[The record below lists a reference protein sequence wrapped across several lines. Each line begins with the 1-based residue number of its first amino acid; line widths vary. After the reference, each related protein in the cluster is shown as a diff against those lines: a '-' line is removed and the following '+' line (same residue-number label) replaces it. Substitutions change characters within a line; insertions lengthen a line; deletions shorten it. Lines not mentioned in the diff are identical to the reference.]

1 MRVKSTR
8 NVMITRLVLL
18 LALSLP
24 ALAQVTYSVVI
35 PTTPPGGVGGACN
48 SRSIA
53 YLSPTGA
60 GTAQLVVCGGNN
72 VWTAVATSG
81 GGIGG
86 LTPGNI
92 PVASSSSAIGNSNLT
107 QNGDGTLTPQTTMAS
122 AVPSNPTFNAAGT
135 TTCNLALSDTCAPG
149 TMTGNSTL
157 VANNPHG
164 GTSYKF
170 IFTQDATGSRSLTY
184 PAAFQNVCQPSTT
197 ALVTT
202 TIIVDY
208 NALTGNFTPIN
219 CPSTDTPPSNTE
231 ILFIDGSR
239 VNGDSGLTYIKA
251 FGLLSAPVMS
261 ASLFGNS
268 AGEVFFA
275 PEGQTDVGAGV
286 DILTTAGC
294 TAGDKC
300 VLEVSYSALAD
311 STSKFYSINYDFTP
325 WSQASGNYTPVWG
338 FRVTGNDSD
347 TDVITNSVFAL
358 HNDVTNT
365 DTMSFNQSNIM
376 SLSASTFVLGGHT
389 CSIVATVLTCP

>member
-1 MRVKSTR
+1 MRLFAAILFSA
-8 NVMITRLVLL
+8 
-18 LALSLP
+18 ALFGQTPLP
-24 ALAQVTYSVVI
+24 S
-35 PTTPPGGVGGACN
+35 PGGGG
-48 SRSIA
+48 
-53 YLSPTGA
+53 
-60 GTAQLVVCGGNN
+60 GG
-72 VWTAVATSG
+72 SG
-81 GGIGG
+81 GGNVTGTMTPSTVPLATAAHTIGD
-86 LTPGNI
+86 
-92 PVASSSSAIGNSNLT
+92 SNLT

-164 GTSYKF
+164 GTSYTF

-208 NALTGNFTPIN
+208 NALTGNFTPIS
-219 CPSTDTPPSNTE
+219 CTSTDTPPSNTE

-261 ASLFGNS
+261 ASIFGNS
-268 AGEVFFA
+268 AGAVFFA
-275 PEGQTDVGAGV
+275 PEGQTDVGLGV

-300 VLEVSYSALAD
+300 VADASISVIAD
-311 STSKFYSINYDFTP
+311 STSKFYSILYDFTP
-325 WSQASGNYTPVWG
+325 WNQTSTNYTPVWSL
-338 FRVTGNDSD
+338 RIQGNDSD
-347 TDVITNSVFAL
+347 TDVITNSVFTL
-358 HNDVTNT
+358 HNVVTNA
-365 DTMSFNQSNIM
+365 DALSFDQSSNAFLV
-376 SLSASTFVLGGHT
+376 SLKTTGAAGSKKVVCVDLSNGRLYASSTGVD
-389 CSIVATVLTCP
+389 CSN